1 MSGMQEII
9 TAFGF
14 EWMRAPGEAEA
25 ELGNL
30 WRRGIIDA
38 VVSDDV
44 DALVF
49 GAGYIIRK

>member
-1 MSGMQEII
+1 MQEII
-9 TAFGF
+9 EAFGF
-14 EWMRAPGEAEA
+14 EWVRAPGEAEA

-30 WRRGIIDA
+30 WRRGVIDA

-49 GAGYIIRK
+49 GAGFIIRK